1 MNNDMKIHKKKESK
15 KKMEKI
21 NTFLIND
28 QAMFYFAKSVLQ
40 QF

>member
-1 MNNDMKIHKKKESK
+1 MKIHKRKESK

-28 QAMFYFAKSVLQ
+28 QAMFYLAKSVLQ
-40 QF
+40 QFQKN